1 MLMHGQ
7 DEAEPM
13 MRAIQRLGVHFSI
26 DDFGT
31 GYSSLSYLHRVP
43 ANTLKIDKSFVQAI
57 GDGPEKAAIVQLIA
71 ALGDMLGMDV
81 VAEGIETEPEARFLR
96 GLRCRYGQ
104 GYLYARPLPAEQI
117 EALLRG
123 PPLSGPPPAAGEPPA
138 QGA

>member
-1 MLMHGQ
+1 
-7 DEAEPM
+7 
-13 MRAIQRLGVHFSI
+13 
-26 DDFGT
+26 
-31 GYSSLSYLHRVP
+31 
-43 ANTLKIDKSFVQAI
+43 
-57 GDGPEKAAIVQLIA
+57 
-71 ALGDMLGMDV
+71 MDV